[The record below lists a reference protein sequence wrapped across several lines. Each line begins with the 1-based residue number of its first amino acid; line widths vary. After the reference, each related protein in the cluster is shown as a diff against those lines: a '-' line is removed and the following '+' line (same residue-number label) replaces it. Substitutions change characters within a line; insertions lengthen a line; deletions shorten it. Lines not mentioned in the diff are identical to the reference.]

1 MRRTTLVAGV
11 GAVAV
16 VAAAAGYGV
25 VAATGRSTAS
35 TSALATSPSPTART
49 PSPTPTPSGP
59 PPRLTVDG
67 RTPDATGAVV
77 VDWATPLRLTAS
89 HGTVTSVSATG
100 PRGVLAGTLVDGVWT
115 AAHTVVPAASYTLT
129 AHVRTATAEDTVLDA
144 HARTSPADALLKAT
158 LREGD
163 GNVVGVGEPASVFFD
178 RSLTVAQRR
187 QVQHRLSVRAVPAVH
202 GAWHWVDSTEIHY
215 RPAAYWKTGTKVH
228 VDVDLT
234 ALHLDGTRTWGSGHH
249 TSDFSIGD
257 ALVSTVDVARH
268 TMTVRRNGQV
278 LRVLPVSTGRDKYPT
293 KGGVHLVLEKTAD
306 MVFDSATVGIPRDSP
321 DGYLEHLPWSVRIS
335 YGGAFVH
342 ANPATVLDQGVV
354 NVSHGCVNLSVAD
367 AHWYYDLARR
377 GDVVDV
383 VNALIGPDRNDP
395 GMRDWNTS
403 FAAWRAP
410 EAG

>member
-1 MRRTTLVAGV
+1 
-11 GAVAV
+11 VAV
-16 VAAAAGYGV
+16 VAAGAGYGV

-35 TSALATSPSPTART
+35 TTALATSPSPSAST
-49 PSPTPTPSGP
+49 PSPRPSGP

-67 RTPDATGAVV
+67 LTPDAKGAVA
-77 VDWATPLRLTAS
+77 VDWATPLRVTAT
-89 HGTVTSVSATG
+89 HGTLTSVRATG
-100 PRGVLAGTLVDGVWT
+100 PGGGALAGTLVDGVWT
-115 AAHTVVPAASYTLT
+115 AGHTVVPGASYALT
-129 AHVRTATAEDTVLDA
+129 AHVRPTGAADADPDAVLA
-144 HARTSPADALLKAT
+144 AQARTAPAGALLKAT

-163 GNVVGVGEPASVFFD
+163 GQVMGVGEPASVFFN
-178 RSLTVAQRR
+178 RSLTVAERR
-187 QVQHRLSVRAVPAVH
+187 QVQQRLGVRAVPAVH
-202 GAWHWVDSTEIHY
+202 GAWHWVDSTEVHY
-215 RPAAYWKTGTKVH
+215 RPATYWKPGTKVH

-234 ALHLDGTRTWGSGHH
+234 ALRLAGTRTWGSGHH
-249 TSDFSIGD
+249 TSDFTIGD

-268 TMTVRRNGQV
+268 TMTVRRNGRV

-383 VNALIGPDRNDP
+383 VNALVGPDRHDP

-403 FAAWRAP
+403 FAAWSAP
-410 EAG
+410 ERG